1 MTNPAALFDL
11 DGTLTESGPGII
23 ASVRHAAAALGHTID
38 PAEDLSWVIG
48 PPLETLM
55 QRVLAPFGDTRLS
68 EAMAAYRADY
78 GTAGLFNSRVYP
90 GIEAALDGFRA
101 AGWRMFVATSKR
113 GDFARRIL
121 QHFGLADR
129 FRAIYGSD
137 GAGALAQKSDLIRHI
152 LHREALRPA
161 ATVMIGDRSYDIDGA
176 RANGVKGIGVAW
188 GYGQNGELHE
198 AGADAIA
205 DTPADLLAVANAQLH
220 NGKSA

>member
-1 MTNPAALFDL
+1 VTNPAALFDL

-23 ASVRHAAAALGHTID
+23 ASVRHAAATLGHTID

-48 PPLETLM
+48 PPLETFM
-55 QRVLAPFGDTRLS
+55 RRVLERFGDTRLS
-68 EAMAAYRADY
+68 EAVDAYRAHY
-78 GTAGLFNSRVYP
+78 GTVGLFDSRVYP
-90 GIEAALDGFRA
+90 GIEAALAGFCADG
-101 AGWRMFVATSKR
+101 WQMFVATSKR
-113 GDFARRIL
+113 EDFARRIL
-121 QHFGLADR
+121 EHCGLADR

-137 GAGALAQKSDLIRHI
+137 GAGALAQKPELIRHI

-188 GYGQNGELHE
+188 GYSRNGELRR

-205 DTPADLLAVANAQLH
+205 ASPAELLAVATTQLH
-220 NGKSA
+220 NGRSA